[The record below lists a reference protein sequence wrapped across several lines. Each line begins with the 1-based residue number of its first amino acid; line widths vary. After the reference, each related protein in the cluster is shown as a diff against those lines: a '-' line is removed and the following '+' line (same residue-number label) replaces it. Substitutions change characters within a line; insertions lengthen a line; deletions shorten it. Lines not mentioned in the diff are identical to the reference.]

1 MSAVPAEQSNA
12 DDREL
17 VSFRVGDQ
25 DFCVDIMSVREIRGW
40 TPATVLP
47 HAPSYILGVINLRGS
62 VVPIVD
68 LAARMGLDPIKPDA
82 RHVIVICVISQ
93 QTVGFLVDA
102 VSDILSI
109 DRALIQPTPAVSSD
123 ITRAIFEG
131 VIAIDQRMLRLIDIE
146 AVLPPIA
153 SRQELP

>member
-1 MSAVPAEQSNA
+1 MSAAAELSKA

-17 VSFRVGDQ
+17 VSFRVGGQ

-47 HAPSYILGVINLRGS
+47 HAPSYILGVINLRGA

-68 LAARMGLDPIKPDA
+68 LAARMGLEPIRPDA
-82 RHVIVICVISQ
+82 RHVIVICVVDN

-102 VSDILSI
+102 VSDILSVK
-109 DRALIQPTPAVSSD
+109 RTLIQPTPAVSSD
-123 ITRAIFEG
+123 ITRAFFEG
-131 VIAIDQRMLRLIDIE
+131 VIAIEQRMLRLIDIE

-153 SRQELP
+153 ARQERP

>member
-1 MSAVPAEQSNA
+1 MSAAAELIKA

-17 VSFRVGDQ
+17 VSFRVGGQ

-47 HAPSYILGVINLRGS
+47 HAPSYILGVINLRGA

-82 RHVIVICVISQ
+82 RHVIVICVVDN

-102 VSDILSI
+102 VSDILSVKHS
-109 DRALIQPTPAVSSD
+109 LIQPTPAVSSD
-123 ITRAIFEG
+123 VTRAFFEG

-153 SRQELP
+153 ARQERA

>member
-1 MSAVPAEQSNA
+1 MSAAAELIKA

-17 VSFRVGDQ
+17 VSFRVGGQ

-47 HAPSYILGVINLRGS
+47 HAPSYILGVSNLRGA

-82 RHVIVICVISQ
+82 RHVIVICVVDN

-102 VSDILSI
+102 VSDILSVKHS
-109 DRALIQPTPAVSSD
+109 LIQPTPAVSSD
-123 ITRAIFEG
+123 VTRAFFEG

-153 SRQELP
+153 ARQERA

>member
-1 MSAVPAEQSNA
+1 MSAAAELSKA

-17 VSFRVGDQ
+17 VSFRVGGQ
-25 DFCVDIMSVREIRGW
+25 DFCVDIMAVREIRGW

-47 HAPSYILGVINLRGS
+47 HAPAYILGVINLRGA

-68 LAARMGLDPIKPDA
+68 LAARMGLEPIRPDA
-82 RHVIVICVISQ
+82 RHVIVICVVDN

-102 VSDILSI
+102 VSDILSV
-109 DRALIQPTPAVSSD
+109 RHTLIQPVPAVSSD
-123 ITRAIFEG
+123 VTRAFFEG

-146 AVLPPIA
+146 AVLPLIA
-153 SRQELP
+153 TRQERP

>member
-1 MSAVPAEQSNA
+1 MPAASAEQSTG

-17 VSFRVGDQ
+17 VSFRVGGQ

-47 HAPSYILGVINLRGS
+47 HAPSYILGVINLRGA

-102 VSDILSI
+102 VSDILSV
-109 DRALIQPTPAVSSD
+109 DRALIQPTPSVSSD
-123 ITRAIFEG
+123 MTRAFFEG
-131 VIAIDQRMLRLIDIE
+131 VIAIEERMLRLIDIE

-153 SRQELP
+153 TRQEQS

>member
-1 MSAVPAEQSNA
+1 MSAAAELSKA

-17 VSFRVGDQ
+17 VSFRVGGQ
-25 DFCVDIMSVREIRGW
+25 DFCVDIMAVREIRGW

-47 HAPSYILGVINLRGS
+47 HAPAYILGVINLRGA

-68 LAARMGLDPIKPDA
+68 LAARMGLEPIRPDA
-82 RHVIVICVISQ
+82 RHVIVICVVDH

-102 VSDILSI
+102 VSDILSV
-109 DRALIQPTPAVSSD
+109 RHSLIQPTPAVSSD
-123 ITRAIFEG
+123 ITRAFFEG

-153 SRQELP
+153 TRQERP